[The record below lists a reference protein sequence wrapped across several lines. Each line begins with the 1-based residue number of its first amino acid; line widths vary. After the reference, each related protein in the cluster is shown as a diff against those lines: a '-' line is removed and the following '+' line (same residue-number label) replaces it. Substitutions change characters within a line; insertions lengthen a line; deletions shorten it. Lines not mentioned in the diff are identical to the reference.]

1 MTTSVDRHIFNM
13 AKSLGAV
20 ECFDKAT
27 FDFVDDLCN
36 CIENK
41 KQHIKIC
48 CLRSRLTKFGE

>member
-1 MTTSVDRHIFNM
+1 MTTSVDIHIFNM

-41 KQHIKIC
+41 K
-48 CLRSRLTKFGE
+48 